1 MGRNLDLPGYAHRLR
16 SAATTPDR
24 LQHPF
29 LTLCIM
35 LVSLVIPVLNESD
48 NVRLLWRR
56 LADVVATVHDCSFE
70 AVFVDDGSVDDTVEI
85 IRDLEP
91 TANLAWT
98 VVQLSRNFGHQA
110 AITAGMA
117 HATGDAVIFLDAD
130 LQDPPEL
137 IPTFLEKFREGND
150 VVYGIRQNR
159 KEPLWLRTCFKAFYR
174 LFNSIAERPIP
185 LDAGDFGLMSRRVA
199 KLISS
204 MPERDRLIRGMRSW
218 VGFRQTGV
226 PYDRPGRYA
235 GTTRYSLQRRIE
247 GALDGLF
254 GYSKVPIRIGLAL
267 GVISCLISFGFLF
280 YFAVT
285 TLIYRGT
292 PERGWTSLV
301 VLVTML
307 GGVNLIA
314 TSIVGEYVV
323 RIYFQGKDRPLY
335 VVAETIRSGDPS
347 ETTEAGTGDGR

>member
-1 MGRNLDLPGYAHRLR
+1 MGRDPDSPVHTHRLR
-16 SAATTPDR
+16 SATTTPDR

-56 LADVVATVHDCSFE
+56 LADVVATIHDCSFE
-70 AVFVDDGSVDDTVEI
+70 AVFVDDGSGDDTVEI
-85 IRDLEP
+85 IRGLAP
-91 TANLAWT
+91 TTNLAWR

-117 HATGDAVIFLDAD
+117 QATGDAVIFLDAD
-130 LQDPPEL
+130 LQDPPEM
-137 IPTFLEKFREGND
+137 IPTFLEKFRAGND

-285 TLIYRGT
+285 TMIYRGT
-292 PERGWTSLV
+292 PEPGWTSLV

-335 VVAETIRSGDPS
+335 VVAETIRSGEPS
-347 ETTEAGTGDGR
+347 TSPGGGNGDAR

>member
-1 MGRNLDLPGYAHRLR
+1 MPGQTHRLR
-16 SAATTPDR
+16 SATTTPDR

-70 AVFVDDGSVDDTVEI
+70 AVFVDDGSGDDTVEI
-85 IRDLEP
+85 IRSLAP

-117 HATGDAVIFLDAD
+117 QATGDAVIFLDAD
-130 LQDPPEL
+130 LQDPPEM
-137 IPTFLEKFREGND
+137 IPIFLEKFRSGND

-254 GYSKVPIRIGLAL
+254 GYSKVPIRIGLFL

-292 PERGWTSLV
+292 PEPGWTSLV

-347 ETTEAGTGDGR
+347 GPLETGTGDGR